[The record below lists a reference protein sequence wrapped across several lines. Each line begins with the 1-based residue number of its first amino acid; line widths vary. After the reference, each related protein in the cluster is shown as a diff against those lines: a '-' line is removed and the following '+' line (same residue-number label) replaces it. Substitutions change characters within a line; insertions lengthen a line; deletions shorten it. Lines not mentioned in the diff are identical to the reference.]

1 MIKSPNQISGEIR
14 FDWDRNEILEILNMP
29 LVDLMWESQIVH
41 RKYNKYEVQLASLYS
56 VKTGGCEEDCAYCS
70 QSIYSA
76 SQIKSH
82 PQFEVEAV
90 LKRAKTAKEEGADRF
105 CMGWA
110 WREIREGKP
119 FNSMLE
125 MVKGVRE
132 LGMEACVT
140 AGMLTDEQALRL
152 ADAGLT
158 AYNHNLDTS
167 PEYYKNIITT
177 RTYQDRLDTIKRV
190 RNAGINVCCG
200 GIIGL
205 GENNEDRASL
215 LEVLS
220 NMNPHPESVPIN
232 SLVAIEGTG
241 LEDTPI
247 NELCGS
253 LDNIP
258 ENIRGAVR
266 NNGGGHANHSLFWKI
281 LSPINESTIPSSPS
295 SELLNAINAAFGDMD
310 SFKTEF
316 SNAAATRFGSG
327 WAWLIK
333 NDDGSVSVISTP
345 NQDNPY
351 MEGKTPILG
360 LDVWEHAY
368 YLNYQNR
375 RPDYINAFFEII
387 NWKMVSELFEV

>member
-1 MIKSPNQISGEIR
+1 MINKDYKKFSAIR
-14 FDWDRNEILEILNMP
+14 FDWNIQEILEILNAP
-29 LVDLMWESQIVH
+29 LIDLMWEAQIVH
-41 RKYNKYEVQLASLYS
+41 RKFNKYKVQLASLYS
-56 VKTGGCEEDCAYCS
+56 VKTGGCEEDCSYCS
-70 QSIYSA
+70 QSIHNA

-140 AGMLTDEQALRL
+140 AGMLTDDQALRL
-152 ADAGLT
+152 AKAGLT

-167 PEYYKNIITT
+167 PEYYENIITT

-205 GENNEDRASL
+205 GEKKGDRASL

-232 SLVAIEGTG
+232 SLVAIEGTK
-241 LEDTPI
+241 LEDNKEI
-247 NELCGS
+247 NSIEMIRMIATARILMPKSKIRLSAGRENLTKEAQILCFQC
-253 LDNIP
+253 
-258 ENIRGAVR
+258 GA
-266 NNGGGHANHSLFWKI
+266 NSIFYGD
-281 LSPINESTIPSSPS
+281 
-295 SELLNAINAAFGDMD
+295 ELLTTSNP
-310 SFKTEF
+310 SFQDDRKLLKEVGVLFNNDFESSNKT
-316 SNAAATRFGSG
+316 
-327 WAWLIK
+327 
-333 NDDGSVSVISTP
+333 VSS
-345 NQDNPY
+345 
-351 MEGKTPILG
+351 L
-360 LDVWEHAY
+360 
-368 YLNYQNR
+368 
-375 RPDYINAFFEII
+375 
-387 NWKMVSELFEV
+387 